1 MVILQILHHL
11 TEHPD
16 AKDTIQGI
24 LRWWLPKNPVERRKE
39 EVQEAVDIL
48 VARGWVT
55 KRQIAPSRS
64 IYGMNKEKLE
74 EIKAFLREHE
84 SEAEGQRE

>member
-1 MVILQILHHL
+1 MVVLHILHYL

-24 LRWWLPKNPVERRKE
+24 LRWWLPKYPVEHRKE
-39 EVQEAVDIL
+39 EVREAVDVL
-48 VARGWVT
+48 VARGWVI
-55 KRQIAPSRS
+55 KRQLTSPRS
-64 IYGMNKEKLE
+64 IYGMNKDKLE

-84 SEAEGQRE
+84 SEAEG

>member
-1 MVILQILHHL
+1 MIRQILHYL

-24 LRWWLPKNPVERRKE
+24 PRWWLPKNPVERRKE
-39 EVQEAVDIL
+39 EVREAVDVL

-55 KRQIAPSRS
+55 KRQITPSRS
-64 IYGMNKEKLE
+64 LYGMNKEKLE
-74 EIKAFLREHE
+74 EIKVFLREHE

>member
-1 MVILQILHHL
+1 MIRHILHYL

-24 LRWWLPKNPVERRKE
+24 LRWWLPKNPVQRREE
-39 EVQEAVDIL
+39 EVREAVDGL

-55 KRQIAPSRS
+55 KRQITPSRS

-74 EIKAFLREHE
+74 EIKVFLREHE